1 MPFLTNSDPV
11 QVDLLTMVQD
21 LSLNRLLLLDSDFN
35 HCRADCCKKV
45 FDNRI

>member
-21 LSLNRLLLLDSDFN
+21 LSLNRLELLGREFIL
-35 HCRADCCKKV
+35 CRV
-45 FDNRI
+45 N